1 MSRTDK
7 NGLTMNG
14 RLELVRR
21 LLEYTRKEWADLL
34 GCSVDQIAN
43 IEHGRQ
49 RPTSDLL
56 EAINDHFPYLTGYII
71 SGDAENIL
79 SKQEK
84 AFIQQLSGYSP
95 EKVREILKSK
105 AKKRY

>member
-34 GCSVDQIAN
+34 GCSVNLIAN

-56 EAINDHFPYLTGYII
+56 EAISERFPYLIEYII
-71 SGDAENIL
+71 TGQAENIFGE
-79 SKQEK
+79 KEK
-84 AFIQQLSGYSP
+84 AFLKELAGYEP
-95 EKVREILKSK
+95 EKVKEILNSK
-105 AKKRY
+105 PRKRY